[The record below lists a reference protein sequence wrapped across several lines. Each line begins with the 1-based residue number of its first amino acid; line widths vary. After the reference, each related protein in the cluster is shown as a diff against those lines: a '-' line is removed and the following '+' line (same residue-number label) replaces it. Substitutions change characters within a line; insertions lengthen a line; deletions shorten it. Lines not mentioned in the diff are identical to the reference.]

1 MTLNQMKYFIMSAEC
16 LSFTE
21 AAKCLFLTQP
31 ALSRQIAAMEQELKT
46 KLFVREKNGLKLTPG
61 GSLLYNKLPE
71 ILKEYEQLVE
81 QTRNA
86 NIGYEGTL
94 HIGFLDVYDNSRYF
108 RNVLRKF
115 TENYPGVDLH
125 MRRASTEELIE
136 QVQNR
141 ELDLIVTY
149 GFSLMD
155 QPDMVVTNIHKFH
168 SCLMLPKEHPLA
180 QRERISLGELKAEPV
195 VMIHQKES
203 EEGNRYIQYV
213 FEKNNV
219 YPDTRIVDK
228 MDDVLLWMELG
239 TYIAFTTDV
248 TTEKNNEAVR
258 IIPIEGLEEHDMTI
272 AWKKENYNPSIPMF
286 MELYE
291 KENRR
296 GCGG

>member
-81 QTRNA
+81 QTRSA

-94 HIGFLDVYDNSRYF
+94 HIGFLDVYDNNRYF
-108 RNVLRKF
+108 TNVLRKF
-115 TENYPGVDLH
+115 TENYPGIDLH

-136 QVQNR
+136 QVQKA

-180 QRERISLGELKAEPV
+180 DRKRVSLSELKSEPV

-213 FEKNNV
+213 FEKNNI
-219 YPDTRIVDK
+219 YPETRIVDK

-239 TYIAFTTDV
+239 KYIAFTTDV
-248 TTEKNNEAVR
+248 TIEKNNEAVR
-258 IIPIEGLEEHDMTI
+258 IIPIEGLEAHDMTI
-272 AWKKENYNPSIPMF
+272 AWKKENYNPSISMF

-296 GCGG
+296 RCGG

>member
-108 RNVLRKF
+108 RNVLQKF